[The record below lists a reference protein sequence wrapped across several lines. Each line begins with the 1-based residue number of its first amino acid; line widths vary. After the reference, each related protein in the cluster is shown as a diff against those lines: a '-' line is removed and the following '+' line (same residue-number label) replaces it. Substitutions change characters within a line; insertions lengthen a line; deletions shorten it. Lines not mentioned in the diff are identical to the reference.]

1 MKTNISN
8 KIKNIIFDFGGVICN
23 IDHLIPEE
31 KFKELGIKDFDT
43 MYSQAVQNHLFE
55 DLEKNL
61 ISPQNFRTNLKLLI
75 DGNISDEQI
84 DEAWNS
90 MILDI
95 PKEKIDLLKKLKNK
109 YRIFLLSNS
118 NIIHYNVYIEEFRRK
133 SGLKDFS
140 SLFEKAWFSFD
151 LQMRKPD
158 KEIYEFALKDGGI
171 RPEETLFIDDSFQ
184 NIQPAKEL
192 GIECV
197 FLENDMDILKLF
209 EFLVDY
215 KI

>member
-23 IDHLIPEE
+23 IDHLIPEK
-31 KFKELGIKDFDT
+31 KFKELGIRDFDM
-43 MYSQAVQNHLFE
+43 MYSQALQNHLFE
-55 DLEKNL
+55 NLEKNL
-61 ISPQNFRTNLKLLI
+61 ISPQNFRNNLKLLI
-75 DGNISDEQI
+75 DENISDEQI

-95 PKEKIDLLKKLKNK
+95 PKNRIELLKKLKSQ

-118 NIIHYNVYIEEFRRK
+118 NIIHYNVYIEEFRTK

-140 SLFEKAWFSFD
+140 FLFEKTWFSFD

-158 KEIYEFALKDGGI
+158 KEIYEFVLKDGGLI
-171 RPEETLFIDDSFQ
+171 PEETLFIDDSIQ
-184 NIQPAKEL
+184 NIKSAKEL
-192 GIECV
+192 EIQCI
-197 FLENDMDILKLF
+197 FLDEDMDILKLF
-209 EFLVDY
+209 NL
-215 KI
+215 